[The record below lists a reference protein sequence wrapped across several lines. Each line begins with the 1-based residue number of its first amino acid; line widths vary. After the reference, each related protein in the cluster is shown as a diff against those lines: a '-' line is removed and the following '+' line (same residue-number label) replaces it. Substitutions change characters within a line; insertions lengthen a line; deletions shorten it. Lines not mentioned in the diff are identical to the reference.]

1 MTNWKA
7 SGRLQIPGDV
17 CVCLSDQGSLT
28 ISFYEDDSDFNGN
41 DFEYRYSL
49 DAESTELFL
58 KKIPHRND
66 DAKKDVGEWLKENV
80 KCDGFGYDLLEMWS
94 RMGLHGSHLV
104 REDFPGGI
112 YREQAF

>member
-1 MTNWKA
+1 MLSPSWLSNRKPSLLSA
-7 SGRLQIPGDV
+7 SEWWEHV
-17 CVCLSDQGSLT
+17 T
-28 ISFYEDDSDFNGN
+28 GN

-66 DAKKDVGEWLKENV
+66 DEKKDVGEWLKENV
-80 KCDGFGYDLLEMWS
+80 KCDGFGYDLLELWS

-112 YREQAF
+112 YRERLF